1 MIFFFF
7 KQKTAYE
14 MRISDWSSDV
24 CSSDL
29 RQPEKLDTFL
39 CVGEGMVLSRDLIAL
54 TTLADRVGSKITIL
68 PILKHLHASFGIDLH
83 HTGDG
88 VTFLTWSHTKEGISS
103 FLLLALWGIDSLVTA
118 LYEEDRKSVV

>member
-1 MIFFFF
+1 
-7 KQKTAYE
+7 

-29 RQPEKLDTFL
+29 ILRDDVPHDRTHLVPRLRSGSPCRHPEKLDTFL

-88 VTFLTWSHTKEGISS
+88 VTFLTWRSAERRVGKECVSTCRS
-103 FLLLALWGIDSLVTA
+103 RWWP
-118 LYEEDRKSVV
+118 YH